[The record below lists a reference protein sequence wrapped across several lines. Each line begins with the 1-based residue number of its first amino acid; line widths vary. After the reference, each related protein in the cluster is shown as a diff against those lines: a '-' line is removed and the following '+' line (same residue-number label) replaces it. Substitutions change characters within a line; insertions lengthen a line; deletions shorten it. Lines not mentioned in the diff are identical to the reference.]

1 MKTHHRPL
9 PAFWRRLPRA
19 LAVVTLLTASVFAQ
33 GAASTGGRITGVVND
48 ADTRNFLQGALVEI
62 AALHAQALTDS
73 TGRFA
78 FEAVP
83 PGDYAV
89 SISYVGLPR
98 TTRQITVAS
107 VTTARLEVE
116 LRSDIYK
123 MAAFTVTGEREGMAA
138 SITQQRNAPNVKAVV
153 DMDAFGNM
161 PNQNAG
167 EVLIRLAGIAP
178 ILNNEG
184 LVTGV
189 MVRGAPSDLSTLSVD
204 GKLQADSVGL
214 GRGPRFANTP
224 GSLFGEIEVTKGSTP
239 DMPAESIGGAIN
251 LKTRTPL
258 AMKEKRRFAYRVGA
272 KVVPSFVDAIPMRHE
287 RPAHPITSMSYQ
299 ELFDAFGGSRNFGV
313 SLDVFYSE
321 NVSGYYQVIQEY
333 QNTVNSPAYV
343 YDFQSLETYN
353 HRTQQGVSLKLDYR
367 LTEHTR
373 LYLNAVYNDALEPF
387 FRSRF
392 SRAGTAQTVAV
403 RNADGSLGATGN
415 ILPEYTDKLTPVRGI
430 AGTAVNSFFST
441 TAQLISLLARG
452 RQIGVGAVH
461 EFPRWQLDYNL
472 DHNRNFGSIGTG
484 VRHGNAGG
492 GVVGMQ
498 LNNLGYI
505 FDKSASTDYPRIT
518 QTSGPSLYDPAS
530 YTLPGTFTQRNNR
543 RLSQVTQATANLKY
557 KLPTSFAASLKTGLF
572 FREQQV
578 QERNRDR
585 IWRYRNTAPLARL
598 VDPSI
603 FTAIEEHNGYR
614 FPQLSAGLV
623 ATDAIHDHP
632 EYWTED
638 VYTNTVTQYRNKR
651 GVTEALSAAY
661 VQGQAKLGRFGVLTG
676 VRAERAVIDGVGY
689 VLVAGAA
696 STAAQRTADPV
707 GAALSDWNHPQAISG
722 DYRGTYPSVHLTYD
736 LALGLK
742 ARASWSNTV
751 GRPGFTNLF
760 PSYSA
765 SDPNRSVTINNPALK
780 PQRAATTDAVLEYY
794 FEPVGLFSVGFFKKR
809 IQDYIVTIEAGTVP
823 LGASNGYDGQ
833 YEGYQIFTRGN
844 SGFGEVQGW
853 EISYQQQ
860 FSFLPGALKGLSGF
874 ANLTTLTTRGNY
886 GGSTVTTKLAGFVPK
901 TGNVG
906 LNFRYRKFGAR
917 GLVNYTGTTLTNP
930 STNPAAERFQYE
942 RKVVNLSLSYDLH
955 PRVTLFLD
963 GANLFN
969 EPIRYYRY
977 LESRQQ
983 QSTITGT
990 AFTAGVS
997 GRF

>member
-1 MKTHHRPL
+1 MHPFRQ
-9 PAFWRRLPRA
+9 A
-19 LAVVTLLTASVFAQ
+19 LAHAALAAALSLVAPLLAQ
-33 GAASTGGRITGVVND
+33 SPSAAPGRIAGQINN
-48 ADTRNFLQGALVEI
+48 ADTRNFIQGVVLDLLE
-62 AALHAQALTDS
+62 LNRQTLTDT

-78 FEAVP
+78 FEGVP
-83 PGDYAV
+83 PGAYTVVAT
-89 SISYVGLPR
+89 YVGVGEQ
-98 TTRQITVAS
+98 RQRVTVEPGGTGPADF
-107 VTTARLEVE
+107 T
-116 LRSDIYK
+116 LRADIYK
-123 MAAFTVTGEREGMAA
+123 LAAFTVTGEREGMAA
-138 SITQQRNAPNVKAVV
+138 SITQQRNAPNVKSVV

-189 MVRGAPSDLSTLSVD
+189 MVRGAPGDLSTLSVD

-272 KVVPSFVDAIPMRHE
+272 KWVPSFVDAIPMRHE

-299 ELFDAFGGSRNFGV
+299 ELFDAFGGSRNLGV

-353 HRTQQGVSLKLDYR
+353 HRTQQGLSLKLDYR

-373 LYLNAVYNDALEPF
+373 LYLSAVYNDALEPF

-392 SRAGTAQTVAV
+392 SRAATAQTVAV

-415 ILPEYTDKLTPVRGI
+415 ILPGYTDTVTQVRGI
-430 AGTAVNSFFST
+430 PGTAVNSFFST

-498 LNNLGYI
+498 LNNLGYTL
-505 FDKSASTDYPRIT
+505 DRTASVDYPRIT

-530 YTLPGTFTQRNNR
+530 YALPGTFTQRNNR

-585 IWRYRNTAPLARL
+585 IWRYKNTAPLARL
-598 VDPSI
+598 VDPTI

-623 ATDAIHDHP
+623 ATDAIRDHP
-632 EYWTED
+632 EFWTED

-651 GVTEALSAAY
+651 GVTEDLSAAY
-661 VQGQAKLGRFGVLTG
+661 VQGQAKFGRLGVLTG
-676 VRAERAVIDGVGY
+676 VRAERAAIDGVGY
-689 VLVAGAA
+689 VVVSGAA
-696 STAAQRTADPV
+696 STAAQRAADPV
-707 GAALSDWNHPQAISG
+707 GAALFDWNHPQAIHG
-722 DYRGTYPSVHLTYD
+722 DYRGTYPSAHLTYD
-736 LALGLK
+736 LTRRLK

-751 GRPGFTNLF
+751 GRPGFANLF

-765 SDPNRSVTINNPALK
+765 SDPNRTVTVNNPALK

-794 FEPVGLFSVGFFKKR
+794 FEPVGLFSVGFFKKK
-809 IQDYIVTIEAGTVP
+809 IEDYIVTIEAGTVP
-823 LGASNGYDGQ
+823 LGADNGYDGQ

-853 EISYQQQ
+853 EIGYQQQ
-860 FSFLPGALKGLSGF
+860 FSFLPGALRGLSGF
-874 ANLTTLTTRGNY
+874 GNYTTLTTKGNY
-886 GGSTVTTKLAGFVPK
+886 GGSAVTTKLAGFVPK
-901 TGNVG
+901 TGNAG

-917 GLVNYTGTTLTNP
+917 GLVNFTGTTLTNP
-930 STNPAAERFQYE
+930 STNPAAERFQYA

-955 PRVTLFLD
+955 PRATLFLD

-969 EPIRYYRY
+969 EPIRYYRFV
-977 LESRQQ
+977 ESRQQ

-990 AFTAGVS
+990 AFTLGVS